1 MASNTQ
7 EMGKVHRARLWFGW
21 FVFCLFF
28 FLKKILFNFI
38 FFLLASI
45 AYLNHSIA
53 NESEKIIK
61 FYVKFGSSKDTL
73 FLGALVHSPLAQAA
87 ADSDYDMTNFSAYQV
102 FHFFCLIVL
111 STHIFLFYF
120 ACRCYTQSD
129 V

>member
-1 MASNTQ
+1 M
-7 EMGKVHRARLWFGW
+7 
-21 FVFCLFF
+21 
-28 FLKKILFNFI
+28 FNFI
-38 FFLLASI
+38 FFLLGSI

-102 FHFFCLIVL
+102 FHFFCLIVFFNSPFFCFIL
-111 STHIFLFYF
+111 HVGF
-120 ACRCYTQSD
+120 ARKAPFSVWIGMCKQFGSRS
-129 V
+129 